1 MRFLIWGA
9 GAIGGTIG
17 AHLARAGHEIT
28 LVDRARD
35 HVAAIDA
42 AGLRIEGPLTRFT
55 VRVPAFTPDALR
67 GEFAHVVLA
76 VKAQDTEV
84 ATRALAPHLS
94 ADGCVVSAQNGLN
107 ELVIKSVV
115 GDARTMG
122 CFVNFGA
129 DYL

>member
-28 LVDRARD
+28 LADRARD

-67 GEFAHVVLA
+67 GEVAHNVLA
-76 VKAQDTEV
+76 VQAPDTQGG
-84 ATRALAPHLS
+84 TPALAPHPNAHRWGRS
-94 ADGCVVSAQNGLN
+94 PHDRP
-107 ELVIKSVV
+107 EEP
-115 GDARTMG
+115 
-122 CFVNFGA
+122 
-129 DYL
+129 

>member
-76 VKAQDTEV
+76 VKAQDTEAAYLASMAHITEV
-84 ATRALAPHLS
+84 RDGILKALE
-94 ADGCVVSAQNGLN
+94 NGV
-107 ELVIKSVV
+107 ESK
-115 GDARTMG
+115 
-122 CFVNFGA
+122 
-129 DYL
+129 

>member
-42 AGLRIEGPLTRFT
+42 AGLRIGGPLTRFT

-67 GEFAHVVLA
+67 GEFAHRVLA
-76 VKAQDTEV
+76 VKAQDTEG
-84 ATRALAPHLS
+84 ATPPPAPPPS
-94 ADGCVVSAQNGLN
+94 ADGCVASPPNGPN
-107 ELVIKSVV
+107 EPGIK
-115 GDARTMG
+115 T
-122 CFVNFGA
+122 
-129 DYL
+129 